1 MDILSFF
8 KNTNIILSPFVSLL
22 TVVNTFI
29 LVMSVV
35 KDKLFKD
42 DNFCL
47 EVTKQG
53 NITFYNKGK
62 YTIEITEIAI
72 WADDGAEIAP
82 KLENLHPE
90 KFKIAGRD
98 KRNFYIPLNKKEFRE
113 ISSKYHTIYLCF
125 DIESDSGIVYQQLS
139 YPLLNKNGSLILGKS
154 KLNKELCFR
163 K

>member
-113 ISSKYHTIYLCF
+113 ISSKYNTIYLCF